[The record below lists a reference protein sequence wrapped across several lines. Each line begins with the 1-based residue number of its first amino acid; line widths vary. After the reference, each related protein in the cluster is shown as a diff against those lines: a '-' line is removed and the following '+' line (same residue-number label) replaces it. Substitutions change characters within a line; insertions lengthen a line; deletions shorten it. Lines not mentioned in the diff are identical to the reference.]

1 MAAGKT
7 VKINY
12 VIKYKIVQWISFI
25 KVLAIN
31 L

>member
-12 VIKYKIVQWISFI
+12 AIKYKIVQWISFI
-25 KVLAIN
+25 IVLAIT

>member
-12 VIKYKIVQWISFI
+12 AIKYKKVEWISFI
-25 KVLAIN
+25 IVLAIN

>member
-12 VIKYKIVQWISFI
+12 AIKYKIVLRISFI
-25 KVLAIN
+25 MVLAIN